1 METKPIYPRFLRPRI
16 REALLDT
23 PAVLIHG
30 PRQCGKT
37 TLARLIDRRY
47 SYVTFDD
54 ENKLAAAKEDPVGF
68 VDALPAR
75 TVLDEIQR
83 APFLFTALKRSID
96 ENRRPGRFLMT
107 GSANLMLL
115 PQVTDSLAGRLEI
128 LRLFPLS
135 ECEMCQQN
143 SGLVKLLFKK
153 PFSFTGNGMSESEL
167 IQRVIRG
174 GFPEAVL
181 RNTPVRRRQ
190 WYISYIEAI
199 IQRDIQDV
207 ARISALDQ
215 IPKLLL
221 MLSNQS
227 GQLVNVSEI
236 AKAFQLSR
244 PTLDHYIALLKKLF
258 LLELLPPWFSNQN
271 NRLIK
276 TPKVHL
282 ADTGLACATL
292 GINETRLAQNRPL
305 WGRMLETFVFNE
317 LRRQASW
324 REEPLRFF
332 HYRDRDDY
340 EVDIVIENQSG
351 ELTGIEVKSSATVQ
365 SHDFKGLKQL
375 RRAASGAMKQG
386 ILLYRGKE
394 TLSFGQGMIALP
406 MDAVWNIK

>member
-1 METKPIYPRFLRPRI
+1 
-16 REALLDT
+16 
-23 PAVLIHG
+23 
-30 PRQCGKT
+30 
-37 TLARLIDRRY
+37 
-47 SYVTFDD
+47 
-54 ENKLAAAKEDPVGF
+54 
-68 VDALPAR
+68 
-75 TVLDEIQR
+75 
-83 APFLFTALKRSID
+83 
-96 ENRRPGRFLMT
+96 MT

-135 ECEMCQQN
+135 ECEMGQKN
-143 SGLVKLLFKK
+143 SGLAKRLFKK
-153 PFSFTGNGMSESEL
+153 PFSFTGEGIPEEEL

-181 RNTPVRRRQ
+181 RSTPARRRQ
-190 WYISYIEAI
+190 WHTNYIEAI

-271 NRLIK
+271 NRLVK

-292 GINETRLAQNRPL
+292 GTNERHLAQTRPL

-324 REEPLRFF
+324 CEEPLRFF

-365 SHDFKGLKQL
+365 AHDFKGLKQL
-375 RRAASGAMKQG
+375 QRTAPGAMKQG

-406 MDAVWNIK
+406 IDALWNIK